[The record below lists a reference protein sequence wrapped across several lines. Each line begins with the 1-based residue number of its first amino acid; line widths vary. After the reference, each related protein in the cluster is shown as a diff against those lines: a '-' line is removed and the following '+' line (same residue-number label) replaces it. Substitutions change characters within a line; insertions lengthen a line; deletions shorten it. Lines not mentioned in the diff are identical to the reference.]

1 MINLSKINKIHF
13 IGIGGIGL
21 SAAARILNQLGKEV
35 SGSDAVE
42 SEITVQLEKE
52 GINVLSV
59 SDGEAAVE
67 FFKKNNLPDLA
78 ILDLMLPKKSGFEV
92 LKEMRANA
100 QWKNVP
106 VIVLSNIGAQEDIL
120 KIKELGVAEYLVK
133 ADIGIDNV
141 VEKVKKYLQ

>member
-1 MINLSKINKIHF
+1 MPNVKSVLIIEDDFYVTRAYSIK
-13 IGIGGIGL
+13 
-21 SAAARILNQLGKEV
+21 
-35 SGSDAVE
+35 
-42 SEITVQLEKE
+42 LEKE

-67 FFKKNNLPDLA
+67 FFKKNNLPNLV

-106 VIVLSNIGAQEDIL
+106 VIVLSNIGAQEDIQ
-120 KIKELGVAEYLVK
+120 KIKELGVVEYLVK
-133 ADIGIDNV
+133 ADIGIDEV
-141 VEKVKKYLQ
+141 VERVKKHLQ

>member
-1 MINLSKINKIHF
+1 MPNVKSVLIIEDDFYVTRAYSIK
-13 IGIGGIGL
+13 
-21 SAAARILNQLGKEV
+21 
-35 SGSDAVE
+35 
-42 SEITVQLEKE
+42 LEKE

-67 FFKKNNLPDLA
+67 FFKKNNLPNLV

-106 VIVLSNIGAQEDIL
+106 VIVLSTIGAQADIQ
-120 KIKELGVAEYLVK
+120 KIKELGVVEYLVK
-133 ADIGIDNV
+133 ADIGIDEV
-141 VEKVKKYLQ
+141 VERVKKHLQ

>member
-1 MINLSKINKIHF
+1 MPNVKSVLIIEDDFYVTRAYSIK
-13 IGIGGIGL
+13 
-21 SAAARILNQLGKEV
+21 
-35 SGSDAVE
+35 
-42 SEITVQLEKE
+42 LEKE

-67 FFKKNNLPDLA
+67 FFKKNNLPNLV

-92 LKEMRANA
+92 LKEMKSNA

-106 VIVLSNIGAQEDIL
+106 VIVLSNIGAQEDIQ
-120 KIKELGVAEYLVK
+120 KIKELGIAEYLIK
-133 ADIGIDNV
+133 ADIGIDEV

>member
-1 MINLSKINKIHF
+1 MANVKSVLIIEDDFYVTRAYSIK
-13 IGIGGIGL
+13 
-21 SAAARILNQLGKEV
+21 
-35 SGSDAVE
+35 
-42 SEITVQLEKE
+42 LEKE
-52 GINVLSV
+52 GVNVLSV
-59 SDGEAAVE
+59 SDGEAAVD
-67 FFKKNNLPDLA
+67 FFKKNHIADLV